1 MDEIVVVVEVVL
13 LTPFP
18 CWTVCCMFPI
28 PTTMFVVVVVC
39 FGLLWRPVGLE
50 FGPSNSRRSPPKGLY
65 YPQCHAAGGP
75 LLTSS
80 FFSFGDHVCMY
91 VCMYGI
97 ILCTY
102 GTGAH
107 INMWRSYCCATTI
120 SRPLSLL
127 LFASSTVRTS
137 IFPVLLLFLYRNPP
151 RRAND
156 VRPTRPSHPHRYVCM
171 YA

>member
-1 MDEIVVVVEVVL
+1 MLYVSDTNNNV
-13 LTPFP
+13 
-18 CWTVCCMFPI
+18 CCCCCMFW
-28 PTTMFVVVVVC
+28 VVVAARR
-39 FGLLWRPVGLE
+39 FGIWAVQFPPKPAKRAVLSTMSRGGRAAPHKFILLL
-50 FGPSNSRRSPPKGLY
+50 RRS
-65 YPQCHAAGGP
+65 
-75 LLTSS
+75 
-80 FFSFGDHVCMY
+80 CMY